1 MGSSASS
8 SVSTLAETKVALD
21 KLVSS
26 YKAHGATSA
35 LLPAIS
41 TAMISLRV
49 PMHCRNYR
57 RKFSENYIMLL
68 ADETYRPEIL
78 NMAMA
83 QESQVLVNGQIYQ
96 IAASTMGKGL
106 VLKNCFEEVCNL
118 LGSSSPRRF
127 PSNRLRPALVAF
139 ESIWVQFEEAYI
151 SELIHIEDLSRQPL
165 KEAIALEHQLVELE
179 CANFVAEE
187 VSTKPVDR
195 DLLLCSLSESMDS
208 STSHS
213 PKSGAVTEAERGAP
227 PTSSSDLQQL
237 VVSCSTASRGTTR
250 RQVIEKWVQQINVLN
265 SCANTRGKGRGDMTM
280 EVLEAAADFFVEGA
294 GDHMGSMLR
303 ETLVKAVLG
312 AFLDLRLYL
321 HKASKEML
329 WIDPQ
334 LSNNSELTKCLTAW
348 EEAWELG
355 KNFLVLPDLR
365 KAFCGISIEVA
376 SIQDFY
382 PSFGK
387 LMEDQDAE
395 LFLVLPRL
403 VLLTGLFEPSHGSLP
418 CSFWVERNEA
428 WELLSQAFLELKLLY
443 PGDQLDFWKLLVAK
457 ALEGPGLGH
466 DGEFS
471 KLLEKF
477 LLQLEGL
484 SVQLQRD
491 DPKRWNRC
499 CQLLLQSIATAMAV
513 GTRVQSL

>member
-1 MGSSASS
+1 M
-8 SVSTLAETKVALD
+8 ALG

-26 YKAHGATSA
+26 YKSLGATSA

-41 TAMISLRV
+41 AAMISLRV

-57 RKFSENYIMLL
+57 HTFSENYIMLL

-106 VLKNCFEEVCNL
+106 VLKNCFDEICNL
-118 LGSSSPRRF
+118 LGASSPRRF
-127 PSNRLRPALVAF
+127 PGTNRVRPALVAF

-165 KEAIALEHQLVELE
+165 KEAIALENQLVELE
-179 CANFVAEE
+179 CANHFVAEE
-187 VSTKPVDR
+187 AATKPVEALQVDK
-195 DLLLCSLSESMDS
+195 DLLLRSIGESMNSSMSES
-208 STSHS
+208 
-213 PKSGAVTEAERGAP
+213 PKNRAVTEPEGTRSVETQKTP
-227 PTSSSDLQQL
+227 SDLQQL
-237 VVSCSTASRGTTR
+237 VVSCCTASRGTTR
-250 RQVIEKWVQQINVLN
+250 RQVIQKLVQQINVLN
-265 SCANTRGKGRGDMTM
+265 SCANTRGKGRGDMTI

-376 SIQDFY
+376 SIQDFH

-403 VLLTGLFEPSHGSLP
+403 VLLTCLFEPTYGSLP

-428 WELLSQAFLELKLLY
+428 WELLSRTFLELKLLY

-457 ALEGPGLGH
+457 ALEGPGFVQ

-471 KLLEKF
+471 KVLEKF

-484 SVQLQRD
+484 SVQLQRN

-499 CQLLLQSIATAMAV
+499 CQLLLQSISTAAV
-513 GTRVQSL
+513 CTRVQSL